1 MIGHDAKKRRA
12 TSVAEAIAL
21 FVVGLLSACGGQNPS
36 PSAPGLPVA
45 LPQRVGLPAHR
56 SDRDPSN
63 GKIKHIVIIVQENRS
78 FNNLFYGYPG
88 AKTVTHGIDSKNK
101 RVKLIPVVLEIP
113 WDINHGS
120 SDFFAAC
127 NGTGSIPGTNCRM
140 NGFDKEL
147 VSCGRLGGHCPNK
160 HPQYAFVPHS
170 ETKPYFDMAKQY
182 VLADRMYASNFDSSS
197 FVSHQYII
205 AGQAQSSV
213 DYPFGSAWGCPGG
226 PNDQINDRRAAA
238 PDTRR
243 DGKSCAGIRRRWGT
257 NSTPRESRGRTTR
270 GGRSD
275 TTAASGARIRPS
287 STFTKGGL
295 EATTSS
301 PRKRSSSTTSQ
312 TANCGASA
320 G

>member
-1 MIGHDAKKRRA
+1 M
-12 TSVAEAIAL
+12 
-21 FVVGLLSACGGQNPS
+21 
-36 PSAPGLPVA
+36 
-45 LPQRVGLPAHR
+45 
-56 SDRDPSN
+56 
-63 GKIKHIVIIVQENRS
+63 QENRS

-88 AKTVTHGIDSKNK
+88 AKTVTHGMDSENK

-147 VSCGRLGGHCPNK
+147 VSCGRLGGRCPNK

-170 ETKPYFDMAKQY
+170 ETKPYFDIAQQY

-226 PNDQINDRRAAA
+226 PNDKINIVGPERQVPDGQEVVCWDPTTLGDELDAAGISWAYYAGAIGHDGEVLVLDMGDPVRIADVARQLASSRTPEVGIVFTGLRAGEKLHEALFCRNEAA
-238 PDTRR
+238 LPTEHPLIRLVDVPPLAPSSNATAAYETSRR
-243 DGKSCAGIRRRWGT
+243 DHAAGAGGT
-257 NSTPRESRGRTTR
+257 RNQN
-270 GGRSD
+270 
-275 TTAASGARIRPS
+275 PS
-287 STFTKGGL
+287 
-295 EATTSS
+295 
-301 PRKRSSSTTSQ
+301 PW
-312 TANCGASA
+312 
-320 G
+320 